1 MIIKKEITT
10 KMSYSYKKRTYSN
23 TIFGLLWSRVPGL
36 DSEQEEDIGSA
47 IDIIHSGFSSLLCL
61 PLEQNQQSQFVSFL
75 QRQMERL
82 FLKVRITWMT
92 TIQFNVRLYR

>member
-61 PLEQNQQSQFVSFL
+61 PLEQNQKSQFVSFL

-82 FLKVRITWMT
+82 FLKVRM
-92 TIQFNVRLYR
+92 

>member
-47 IDIIHSGFSSLLCL
+47 INIIHSGFSSLLCL

-82 FLKVRITWMT
+82 FLKVRM
-92 TIQFNVRLYR
+92 

>member
-1 MIIKKEITT
+1 MIMIIKKEIIT
-10 KMSYSYKKRTYSN
+10 KMSYSYNKLTYSN
-23 TIFGLLWSRVPGL
+23 TIPGPLWSRAPGL

-61 PLEQNQQSQFVSFL
+61 QLEQNQQSQFVSFL

-82 FLKVRITWMT
+82 LLSLFLKV
-92 TIQFNVRLYR
+92 

>member
-23 TIFGLLWSRVPGL
+23 TIFELLWSRVPGL

-82 FLKVRITWMT
+82 FLKVRM
-92 TIQFNVRLYR
+92 